1 VRIVEIRQRAIGRIS
16 SALIIAAVSFT
27 SCRTTDSRPVLSFS
41 GSSLGPEAAVVRRQL
56 DRFATQHP
64 QVRVE
69 LRVTP
74 DAADQRHQLYVQ
86 WLNARSPVPDVL
98 QLDVVWT
105 AEFAAAGWILALD
118 RFAPDATDF
127 VPAAL
132 HASRWRG
139 TLYALP
145 WFVDVGLLYFRTDL
159 VRDAPMSLTRL
170 EEAAR
175 QSLTTGETPFGL
187 VWTGARYE
195 GLITVFVEYLA
206 AFGGGILSD
215 EGRVIVDEPDA
226 IEALSRMCREITDGM
241 VPKAALNWREEEARL
256 AFQNGQAVF
265 MRNWPYA
272 WSLLQ
277 EPAQSRVAGRVAA
290 APFPGVEGH
299 EPVAA
304 LGGAQLAVNAHSA
317 QPQLAFALA
326 QFLTAPEQML
336 ERAQLAAQLPARRSL
351 YDNEALERVLPI
363 PMRVL
368 RRALDAAIPR
378 PVTPVY
384 SELSEILQVSLHRA
398 LSGQQPPATALAEAA
413 ANMRALLSRSGL
425 AGDAST
431 R

>member
-1 VRIVEIRQRAIGRIS
+1 VRIGAACPEPCRRALTLV
-16 SALIIAAVSFT
+16 AVVFAA
-27 SCRTTDSRPVLSFS
+27 CHPADSRPVLSFS

-56 DRFATQHP
+56 DRFASQHP

-86 WLNARSPVPDVL
+86 WLNARSSAPDVL

-105 AEFAAAGWILALD
+105 AEFAAAGWILPLD
-118 RFAPDATDF
+118 RFAPDVADF

-132 HASRWRG
+132 RSSQWRG

-145 WFVDVGLLYFRTDL
+145 WFVDVGLLYWRTDL
-159 VRDAPMSLTRL
+159 LRDAPSSLATL
-170 EEAAR
+170 EQAAR
-175 QSLTTGETPFGL
+175 QSMTSGETPFGL

-195 GLITVFVEYLA
+195 GLVTVFVEYLA

-215 EGRVIVDEPDA
+215 EGRVIVDEPKA
-226 IEALSRMCREITDGM
+226 VEALSHMCREIDDGV
-241 VPKAALNWREEEARL
+241 VPIATLNWREEEVRL

-277 EPAQSRVAGRVAA
+277 EPARSRVAGRVAA
-290 APFPGVEGH
+290 APFPGIEGH

-336 ERAQLAAQLPARRSL
+336 ERARLAAQLPARLSL
-351 YDNEALERVLPI
+351 YEDEALEGALPI
-363 PMRVL
+363 PMRPV
-368 RRALDAAIPR
+368 RRALDAAVPR

-398 LSGQQPPATALAEAA
+398 LTGQQSPAAALAEAA
-413 ANMRALLSRSGL
+413 ANMRALLTRSGL
-425 AGDAST
+425 AADAST

>member
-1 VRIVEIRQRAIGRIS
+1 VRICSAAIIVAVAFAACRAS
-16 SALIIAAVSFT
+16 
-27 SCRTTDSRPVLSFS
+27 DSRPVLSFS
-41 GSSLGPEAAVVRRQL
+41 GSSLGPEAAVVRAQL
-56 DRFATQHP
+56 NRFADRHP

-86 WLNARSPVPDVL
+86 WLNARSPAPDVL

-105 AEFAAAGWILALD
+105 AEFAAAGWILPLD
-118 RFAPDATDF
+118 RYAPEVDDF

-132 HASRWRG
+132 RASRWQG
-139 TLYALP
+139 ALYALP
-145 WFVDVGLLYFRTDL
+145 WFVDVGLLYWRTDL
-159 VRDAPMSLTRL
+159 LRNAPSSLMTL
-170 EEAAR
+170 EQAAR
-175 QSLTTGETPFGL
+175 QSTTSGETPFGL

-195 GLITVFVEYLA
+195 GLVTVFVEYLA

-215 EGRVIVDEPDA
+215 EGRVTVDEPQA
-226 IEALSRMCREITDGM
+226 VEALSRMCREIGSDGV
-241 VPKAALNWREEEARL
+241 VPIAALNWREEEVRL

-336 ERAQLAAQLPARRSL
+336 ERARLVAQLPARLSL
-351 YDNEALERVLPI
+351 YDDEALERVLPI
-363 PMRVL
+363 PMPPV

-398 LSGQQPPATALAEAA
+398 LTGQQPPATALAEAA
-413 ANMRALLSRSGL
+413 ANIRAMLARSGL
-425 AGDAST
+425 AADAST